1 MYKPHAHEVA
11 SGSLFSQMQN
21 RCVLEICVE
30 SVDCAVAAE
39 RGGAHR
45 IELCSKL
52 DVGGLTPSLD
62 LMRATRDSV
71 RLPIHV
77 MIRPRAGNF
86 CYSKQEFASMLH
98 EITTVKEFGM
108 DGIVVGVLDSQNRI
122 DLRRTRELVN
132 LAQPLPVTFHRA
144 FDESVD
150 LEVGLESVI
159 QTGAQRILT
168 SGGSEQAVSGLPALQ
183 RLVRQASGR
192 VIIMPG
198 GGINTKNVARV
209 MRLTSASEVHAS
221 LGGSD
226 KLAFGSS
233 SRGNSHPAPGA
244 GNGLEVFEEKVRKLA
259 NAIAKVAPA
268 REHSRSH
275 SRGGRN

>member
-183 RLVRQASGR
+183 RLVRQASF
-192 VIIMPG
+192 
-198 GGINTKNVARV
+198 
-209 MRLTSASEVHAS
+209 
-221 LGGSD
+221 GGSD
-226 KLAFGSS
+226 KLVFGSS